1 MEHTVDDTAKAILD
15 KLPEKGTF
23 SHRKYYHQTD
33 WDDIDIGS
41 YTDLHALA
49 KLWLTLPRIR
59 EALGHYQETEGRKF
73 AFDPD
78 GWSPAIDVL
87 GLLESI
93 DPSERTKLAELEK

>member
-1 MEHTVDDTAKAILD
+1 MEHTVADTAKAILAD
-15 KLPEKGTF
+15 R
-23 SHRKYYHQTD
+23 S
-33 WDDIDIGS
+33 IGLNIEDS
-41 YTDLHALA
+41 DEHLRQMA